1 MTLGM
6 GTGIRVMWGCC
17 LFKARS
23 WCEPEAAGSNFWVEP
38 LSPGHLWLREWS
50 TDKTAVWSM
59 VHQSLLT
66 LPRVTG
72 PPRIF
77 LFLQP
82 DVTPPFLKSA
92 NHIWMPDV
100 ELDLHESA

>member
-1 MTLGM
+1 
-6 GTGIRVMWGCC
+6 
-17 LFKARS
+17 
-23 WCEPEAAGSNFWVEP
+23 
-38 LSPGHLWLREWS
+38 
-50 TDKTAVWSM
+50 M